1 MEKMSLSF
9 GTLMADLNRAISEMP
24 DPRKPSNNQHYSL
37 KDLVLG
43 AFSVFFM
50 QCESFLEHQHR
61 MQSAQGENNAARLFG
76 LTALPTVPQI
86 RNVLDTIPSVRLS
99 EVFNWVYQT
108 LRQAGWLKPYEVLGG
123 HLLVAL
129 DGTQYFSSHSIHCA
143 QCSHK
148 QHSNGTVSYS
158 HTVILPV
165 IVAPGQSEVISLAP
179 EFITPQDGQEKQDC
193 EVNAAKRWIQ
203 RHATELQG
211 QRVTLLGDDLYSHQP
226 MCEAVLAAGMNFIFT
241 CLPTS
246 HPLLDEWLTS
256 LEHFGEVR
264 HVDVDYRHLKT
275 HEVYRYRYVNAVPLR
290 DSAPSLLVNWCEMQ
304 RIRVKDGTVLYHNSW
319 VTRHDLDDQ
328 SVALVVAAGRGR
340 WKTENEN
347 HNTLKTKGYHLE
359 HNFGHGKQHLSTTL
373 LTLNVLAFLFHT
385 VLQLVDECD
394 QAMRQKRGT
403 RKGFFQDIC
412 SLTKYLLFES
422 WQGLIDFMLD
432 GESTPKTVNSS

>member
-1 MEKMSLSF
+1 MEQMSLSF
-9 GTLMADLNRAISEMP
+9 GTLMADLNRAISGIP

-43 AFSVFFM
+43 AFSIFFM
-50 QCESFLEHQHR
+50 QRESFLAHQHR

-76 LTALPTVPQI
+76 LT
-86 RNVLDTIPSVRLS
+86 
-99 EVFNWVYQT
+99 
-108 LRQAGWLKPYEVLGG
+108 
-123 HLLVAL
+123 
-129 DGTQYFSSHSIHCA
+129 QYFSSHQIHCA

-179 EFITPQDGQEKQDC
+179 EFITPQDGHEKQDC

-203 RHATELQG
+203 GHATELQG

-226 MCEAVLAAGMNFIFT
+226 MCEAVLAARMNFIFT

-264 HVDVDYRHLKT
+264 HFEVDYRHLKT
-275 HEVYRYRYVNAVPLR
+275 HEVYRYRYVNAEPLR

-304 RIRVKDGTVLYHNSW
+304 RIRVKDGP
-319 VTRHDLDDQ
+319 
-328 SVALVVAAGRGR
+328 
-340 WKTENEN
+340 
-347 HNTLKTKGYHLE
+347 
-359 HNFGHGKQHLSTTL
+359 
-373 LTLNVLAFLFHT
+373 
-385 VLQLVDECD
+385 
-394 QAMRQKRGT
+394 
-403 RKGFFQDIC
+403 C
-412 SLTKYLLFES
+412 SITIV
-422 WQGLIDFMLD
+422 G
-432 GESTPKTVNSS
+432 

>member
-1 MEKMSLSF
+1 MENMPLSF
-9 GTLMADLNRAISEMP
+9 GTLMAHLNRAVSGML

-37 KDLVLG
+37 RDLILA

-61 MQSAQGENNAARLFG
+61 MQSQQGENNAVRLFG
-76 LTALPTVPQI
+76 LTGLPTVPQI
-86 RNVLDTIPSVRLS
+86 RNVLDELPSVWLFG
-99 EVFNWVYQT
+99 VFNWVYQQ
-108 LRQAGWLKPYEVLGG
+108 LRQAGWLKPYEVLDGQ
-123 HLLVAL
+123 LLVAL
-129 DGTQYFSSHSIHCA
+129 DGTQYFSSHQIHCE

-158 HTVILPV
+158 HSAILPV

-179 EFITPQDGQEKQDC
+179 EFVTPQDGHEKQDC
-193 EVNAAKRWIQ
+193 ETNAAKRWIQ
-203 RHATELQG
+203 RHASEFQD
-211 QRVTLLGDDLYSHQP
+211 QRVTVLGDDLYSRQP
-226 MCEAVLAAGMNFIFT
+226 MCEAVLGAGMNFIFT

-246 HPLLDEWLTS
+246 HPLLDEWLEA
-256 LEHFGEVR
+256 LERLGSVH
-264 HVDVDYRHLKT
+264 HVAVDYRHLKT
-275 HEVYRYRYVNAVPLR
+275 HERYQYRYVNAVPLR
-290 DSAPSLLVNWCEMQ
+290 DSEPSLLVNWCEMQ
-304 RIRVKDGTVLYHNSW
+304 QIRVKDGAVLYHNSW
-319 VTRHDLDDQ
+319 VTRHPLNDE

-359 HNFGHGKQHLSTTL
+359 HNFGHGKHHLSATL

-385 VLQLVDECD
+385 VLQLVDASY

-412 SLTKYLLFES
+412 SLTKYLLFDS
-422 WQGLIDFMLD
+422 WQGLIDFMLY
-432 GESTPKTVNSS
+432 GESRPQIVNSS